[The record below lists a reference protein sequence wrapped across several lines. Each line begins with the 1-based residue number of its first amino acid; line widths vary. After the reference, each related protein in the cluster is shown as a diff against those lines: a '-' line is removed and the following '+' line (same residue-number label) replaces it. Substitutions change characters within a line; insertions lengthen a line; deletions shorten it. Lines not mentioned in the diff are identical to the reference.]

1 MISLIEN
8 IIEQSE
14 LSLINIKK
22 FKFAYFKDRD
32 DFFIIYNADKETLLK
47 ENNNTI
53 SDLEFLINALIV
65 DFKNE
70 SEVTGFKERFLDEN
84 LSFILLLNIGNEEDE
99 NFTKELH
106 KVEENYRVAKK
117 YILPYKNNDFRV
129 LEEKISISENIIHEL
144 NRIAIEYSNLL
155 NNKNETWY
163 RLLMSLFIKVPFLN
177 YVPLGNNQ
185 QLRNIKNEIDN
196 VLNEPQ
202 KLFTD
207 KILNDYIENSNIEE
221 FLLTNNLFI
230 DETDE

>member
-1 MISLIEN
+1 M
-8 IIEQSE
+8 
-14 LSLINIKK
+14 
-22 FKFAYFKDRD
+22 
-32 DFFIIYNADKETLLK
+32 
-47 ENNNTI
+47 
-53 SDLEFLINALIV
+53 
-65 DFKNE
+65 
-70 SEVTGFKERFLDEN
+70 
-84 LSFILLLNIGNEEDE
+84 LLNIGNEEDE